1 MCKSYQCPLTTPL
14 RSTLPHHQEALQ
26 ALQALN
32 QNPHIA
38 AHNFM
43 EPMSRTYQQSLEA
56 MSSWELTCATS
67 ADHARLNAGLLA
79 RQQNAPPT
87 KRCFPPIPVQTH
99 CHFHLYRQTLH
110 TYMWLH
116 THTHTHSHVDTHA
129 SMRTHT
135 HTHTH
140 THTYIHTH
148 AHARTH
154 ARTHAHTWKFL
165 PLCTISMYLVE
176 VACSAV
182 FSEWVSESS
191 LRRADL
197 HRELQPVRA
206 EVPTM
211 LISSLC
217 ASTQEGKAFMLCHY
231 NIKD

>member
-1 MCKSYQCPLTTPL
+1 MPRLQRDASRQFQCRHT
-14 RSTLPHHQEALQ
+14 
-26 ALQALN
+26 
-32 QNPHIA
+32 
-38 AHNFM
+38 
-43 EPMSRTYQQSLEA
+43 
-56 MSSWELTCATS
+56 ATS
-67 ADHARLNAGLLA
+67 ICTDRH
-79 RQQNAPPT
+79 
-87 KRCFPPIPVQTH
+87 
-99 CHFHLYRQTLH
+99 YTLICGC
-110 TYMWLH
+110 
-116 THTHTHSHVDTHA
+116 THTHTLMWTHMPA
-129 SMRTHT
+129 CA

-140 THTYIHTH
+140 THTYIHTHAH